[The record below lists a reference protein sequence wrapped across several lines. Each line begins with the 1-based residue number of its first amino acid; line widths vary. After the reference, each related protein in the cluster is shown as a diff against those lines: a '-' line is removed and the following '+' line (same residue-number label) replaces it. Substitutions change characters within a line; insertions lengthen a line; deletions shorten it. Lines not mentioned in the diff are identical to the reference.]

1 MIISNIMQN
10 SLPAL
15 IALRYSTSGKHKSF
29 VAFINRFSVAG
40 IALGVTALI
49 VVISVM
55 NGFEGQLKDRVL
67 GIAPHLVVSANN
79 KALKTDFSSLPG
91 VVHTMDFLESEG
103 VIQSRTGLRGVQLQG
118 VDPALMQ
125 DNSIVQ
131 SKMLAGQ
138 FSQLHAGQYRVIVG
152 RALAVQLDLQIG
164 DKLRLLVAGASVY
177 TPFGRMPAQRL
188 VTVSGI
194 YEVGSQLDDK
204 AIFLNVSD
212 LQKLLR
218 MSPSAPLSQRLFLE
232 DAFEYQSTVRALDA
246 LGLASESWRSR
257 QGPLFDAVK
266 MEKNMMFMMLLLI
279 IAVAA
284 FNIVSSLV
292 MVVTE
297 KQGDIA
303 ILRTQGMARNQ
314 IMRIFI
320 FNGVFNGMKGAL
332 IGGVLGIILSTQL
345 NNLLALLN
353 VPIALA
359 ENGQGVPVDMQWGQ
373 IALVMLFSLALCIV
387 ASLYPAFKAMSVQPA
402 SALQN
407 E

>member
-1 MIISNIMQN
+1 MLN
-10 SLPAL
+10 SLPAF

-40 IALGVTALI
+40 IALGVMALI
-49 VVISVM
+49 VVVSVM

-67 GIAPHLVVSANN
+67 GIAPHIVV
-79 KALKTDFSSLPG
+79 KASDASEQSNLSSLPG
-91 VVHTMDFLESEG
+91 VIRVMDFIESEG
-103 VIQSRTGLRGVQLQG
+103 VIQSRSGLRGVQLQG
-118 VDPALMQ
+118 IDPLIMQ
-125 DNSIVQ
+125 QHSIVQ
-131 SKMLAGQ
+131 SKMLVGQ
-138 FSQLHAGQYRVIVG
+138 FNQLTPGSYHVVIG
-152 RALAVQLDLQIG
+152 RALAVQLDLHIG
-164 DKLRLLVAGASVY
+164 DRLRLLVAGASIY
-177 TPFGRMPAQRL
+177 TPFGRMPGQRL

-194 YEVGSQLDDK
+194 YDVGSQLDDK
-204 AIFLNVSD
+204 AIFLHARD

-218 MSPSAPLSQRLFLE
+218 IAPSAALDRRLFLE
-232 DAFEYQSTVRALDA
+232 DAFEYEHVVKTLDSMQ
-246 LGLASESWRSR
+246 LESENWRSR

-320 FNGVFNGMKGAL
+320 LNGVFNGMKGAL
-332 IGGVLGIILSTQL
+332 IGGLLGILASTQL
-345 NNLLALLN
+345 NSLLVLMN
-353 VPIALA
+353 VPIAFA
-359 ENGQGVPVDMQWGQ
+359 DNGQGIPIDLRWMQIG
-373 IALVMLFSLALCIV
+373 LVMLFSLLLCVV

>member
-1 MIISNIMQN
+1 MLN
-10 SLPAL
+10 SLPAF

-40 IALGVTALI
+40 IALGVMALI
-49 VVISVM
+49 VVVSVM

-67 GIAPHLVVSANN
+67 GIAPHIVVNTSES
-79 KALKTDFSSLPG
+79 TGEYPFSSIPG
-91 VVHTMDFLESEG
+91 VVTSMDFLESEG
-103 VIQSRTGLRGVQLQG
+103 VIQSRSGLRGVQLQG
-118 VDPALMQ
+118 IEPHIMQ
-125 DNSIVQ
+125 QHSIVQ
-131 SKMLAGQ
+131 SKMLSGQ
-138 FSQLHAGQYRVIVG
+138 FSQLTPASYHVIVG

-164 DKLRLLVAGASVY
+164 DKLRLLVAGASIY

-188 VTVSGI
+188 VTISGI
-194 YEVGSQLDDK
+194 YDVGSQLDDK
-204 AIFLNVSD
+204 AIFMHVDD

-218 MSPSAPLSQRLFLE
+218 ISPLEARDSRLFLA
-232 DAFEYQSTVRALDA
+232 DAFEYEPVVQALAELQLQSDN
-246 LGLASESWRSR
+246 WRSR

-266 MEKNMMFMMLLLI
+266 MEKNMMSMMLLLI

-303 ILRTQGMARNQ
+303 ILRTQGMARGQ
-314 IMRIFI
+314 IMRIFV

-332 IGGVLGIILSTQL
+332 IGGVLGILLSTQL
-345 NNLLALLN
+345 NNLLALIN
-353 VPIALA
+353 VPIAFA
-359 ENGQGVPVDMQWGQ
+359 DDGRGVPIDLRWEQ
-373 IALVMLFSLALCIV
+373 ISWVMVFSLILCV
-387 ASLYPAFKAMSVQPA
+387 LASLYPAFKAMSVQPA

>member
-1 MIISNIMQN
+1 MLN
-10 SLPAL
+10 SLPAF

-40 IALGVTALI
+40 IALGVMALI
-49 VVISVM
+49 VVVSVM
-55 NGFEGQLKDRVL
+55 NGFEGQLKERVL
-67 GIAPHLVVSANN
+67 GIAPHVVIKANDS
-79 KALKTDFSSLPG
+79 KAIEDLSTFPG
-91 VVHTMDFLESEG
+91 VVAAMDFLESEG
-103 VIQSRTGLRGVQLQG
+103 VVQSRSGLRGVQLQG
-118 VDPALMQ
+118 VDPHIMQ
-125 DNSIVQ
+125 EHSIVQ
-131 SKMLAGQ
+131 SKLLAGQ
-138 FSQLHAGQYRVIVG
+138 FNHLKRGKYHVVIG
-152 RALAVQLDLQIG
+152 RALAVQLDLDVG
-164 DKLRLLVAGASVY
+164 DRLRLLVAGASIY

-188 VTVSGI
+188 VTVGGI
-194 YEVGSQLDDK
+194 YDVGSQLDDK
-204 AIFLNVSD
+204 AIFLHVED

-218 MSPSAPLSQRLFLE
+218 MPSSAPRDRRLFLE
-232 DAFEYQSTVRALDA
+232 DAFKYQQVVQALDD
-246 LGLASESWRSR
+246 LQVASENWRTR

-266 MEKNMMFMMLLLI
+266 MEKNMMSMMLLLI

-303 ILRTQGMARNQ
+303 ILRTQGMPRSQ
-314 IMRIFI
+314 IMSIFI

-332 IGGVLGIILSTQL
+332 IGGVLGILLSTQL
-345 NNLLALLN
+345 NNLLTLLN
-353 VPIALA
+353 VPIAFA
-359 ENGQGVPVDMQWGQ
+359 ENGLGVPIDLRWSQ
-373 IALVMLFSLALCIV
+373 IALVMAFSLILCVI

>member
-1 MIISNIMQN
+1 MIISIIMQN
-10 SLPAL
+10 SLPAF

-40 IALGVTALI
+40 ITLGVMALI

-67 GIAPHLVVSANN
+67 GIAPHLVVSTGE
-79 KALKTDFSSLPG
+79 KAVKTDFSSLPG
-91 VVHTMDFLESEG
+91 VVRTMDFLESEG
-103 VIQSRTGLRGVQLQG
+103 VIQSRSGLRGVQLQG
-118 VDPALMQ
+118 IDPNVMH

-131 SKMLAGQ
+131 SKMLVGQ
-138 FSQLHAGQYRVIVG
+138 FNQLHAGQYRVIVG

-164 DKLRLLVAGASVY
+164 DRLRLLVAGASVY

-204 AIFLNVSD
+204 AIFLNVKD

-218 MSPSAPLSQRLFLE
+218 MPASAQLNQRLFLE
-232 DAFEYQSTVRALDA
+232 DAFNYQSTVQALDK
-246 LGLASESWRSR
+246 LGISSENWRSR

-303 ILRTQGMARNQ
+303 ILRTQGMPRNQ
-314 IMRIFI
+314 VMRIFI
-320 FNGVFNGMKGAL
+320 FNGVFNGMKGAV
-332 IGGVLGIILSTQL
+332 IGGFFGIILSTQL
-345 NNLLALLN
+345 NNILALLN
-353 VPIALA
+353 VPIAFA
-359 ENGQGVPVDMQWGQ
+359 DNGKGVPVDLQWTQ
-373 IALVMLFSLALCIV
+373 IALVMLFSLGLCVI

-402 SALQN
+402 TALQN